1 MKRNGKTF
9 SLTLGALLGAIGLIF
24 LYGSS
29 LVPSGQWAMA
39 ALAGIVN
46 ALAVIALGLK
56 GGFTVY
62 AVVGLLGLVLMPD
75 KRNVLLYLLFFG
87 LYPMVKSLLE
97 RLKNKIWSW
106 AGKFFFFDLVLCLF
120 VFGLGTLFLPLLPG
134 LLRERTWAVL
144 LAGNVVFLV
153 YDLGFSR
160 LAGIFMARL
169 GEGNHKQ
176 EK

>member
-9 SLTLGALLGAIGLIF
+9 SLALGALLGALGLIL

-29 LVPSGQWAMA
+29 LVPSGQWALA

-46 ALAVIALGLK
+46 ALAVITLGLK

-62 AVVGLLGLVLMPD
+62 VCVGILGLVLVPS
-75 KRNVLLYLLFFG
+75 KWNVLLYLLFFG

-97 RLKNKIWSW
+97 RLKNKTWSW
-106 AGKFFFFDLVLCLF
+106 AGKFLFFDLVLCLL
-120 VFGLGTLFLPLLPG
+120 VFGFGTLFLPWLPE

-176 EK
+176 ER